1 MSARLWPVLA
11 VLALWQAVTSAAL
24 LPAFVL
30 PPPASVFATLWHDR
44 GLIAP
49 QALTTLAETASG
61 LLIGVGLGVTLAL
74 AMTLAPW
81 LQRLIGPVLAGA
93 QALPVFVLAPVLTL
107 WLGYGLGP
115 KVAMVALL
123 VVFPVAS
130 GLHDGLTSTPEPV
143 LDLARIARASRLRTL
158 IWLRLPHALPQFGA
172 GLRIAVTYAPTGAVI
187 GEWVGASKG
196 LGYLMLMANAR
207 MRTDL
212 MFAALLVILVM
223 TLALNRLTDRA
234 LARGG
239 L

>member
-11 VLALWQAVTSAAL
+11 VLALWQAATAAAL
-24 LPAFVL
+24 LPPFVL
-30 PPPASVFATLWHDR
+30 PPPLQVFETLWHER
-44 GLIAP
+44 GLIG
-49 QALTTLAETASG
+49 QHALTTLAETGAG
-61 LLIGVGLGVTLAL
+61 LLIGTALGVTLAL
-74 AMTLAPW
+74 ATSLAPR
-81 LQRLIGPVLAGA
+81 LERLIGPLLAGA

-130 GLHDGLTSTPEPV
+130 GLRDGLATTPEPV
-143 LDLARIARASRLRTL
+143 LDLARIARASKLRTL
-158 IWLRLPHALPQFGA
+158 IWLRLPHALPQGAA

-187 GEWVGASKG
+187 GEWVGASQG

-212 MFAALLVILVM
+212 MFAALLVILAL
-223 TLALNRLTDRA
+223 TLALNRLTDRT
-234 LARGG
+234 LARAG

>member
-11 VLALWQAVTSAAL
+11 VLALWQAATAAAL

-30 PPPASVFATLWHDR
+30 PPPLQVFETLWR
-44 GLIAP
+44 ERALIG
-49 QALTTLAETASG
+49 QHTLTTLAETGAG
-61 LLIGVGLGVTLAL
+61 LLIGISVGVTLAL
-74 AMTLAPW
+74 AMSLAPK
-81 LQRLIGPVLAGA
+81 LERLIGPMLAGA

-130 GLHDGLTSTPEPV
+130 GLRDGLATTPEPV
-143 LDLARIARASRLRTL
+143 LDLARIARASKLRTL
-158 IWLRLPHALPQFGA
+158 IWLRLPHALPQGAA

-187 GEWVGASKG
+187 GEWVGASQG

-212 MFAALLVILVM
+212 MFAALLVILAL
-223 TLALNRLTDRA
+223 TLALNRLTDRT
-234 LARGG
+234 LARAG

>member
-11 VLALWQAVTSAAL
+11 VLALWQAATAAAL

-30 PPPASVFATLWHDR
+30 SSPVQVFETLWHER
-44 GLIAP
+44 ALIGLHT
-49 QALTTLAETASG
+49 LTTLAETGAG
-61 LLIGVGLGVTLAL
+61 LLIGISIGVTLAL
-74 AMTLAPW
+74 AMSLAPR
-81 LQRLIGPVLAGA
+81 LERLIGPLLAAA

-130 GLHDGLTSTPEPV
+130 GLRDGLATTPEPV
-143 LDLARIARASRLRTL
+143 LDLARIARASKLRTL
-158 IWLRLPHALPQFGA
+158 IWLRLPHALPQGAA

-187 GEWVGASKG
+187 GEWVGASQG

-212 MFAALLVILVM
+212 MFAALLVILAL
-223 TLALNRLTDRA
+223 TLALNRLTDRT
-234 LARGG
+234 LARAG